1 MKVLPFKRSLCWI
14 FLLGLLLVIAA
25 CTSTEPWWKAKP
37 ASQMTPAEIEEQ
49 DIEFW
54 PMWKSMHEDRL

>member
-1 MKVLPFKRSLCWI
+1 MQVLPFKRIVCWL
-14 FLLGLLLVIAA
+14 FLVGLLLVMAA
-25 CTSTEPWWKAKP
+25 CASAEPWWKAKP
-37 ASQMTPAEIEEQ
+37 VLKMTPTELEEQ